1 VAALRTATDSLET
14 RVRTLE
20 DELRAVKTERAAL
33 VATRQEQEGTIGQLR
48 RMLQSQKA
56 KLRKAKRPVPDT
68 ERFPEFA
75 DREQGFRHAV
85 TTAWA
90 LRTPVAEQST
100 RPLGRYSLGP
110 EFLDSLERTPGL
122 SISKVAGVVFEIV
135 TDRAR
140 EIAGRD
146 LHQVRVS
153 AGPTSEYVR
162 RPDGA
167 TLWRAALQVNTP
179 QARRIHYWALPDG
192 SYELADVRLHD
203 DL

>member
-1 VAALRTATDSLET
+1 MAALRTATDSLER

-20 DELRAVKTERAAL
+20 DDLRAVKTERAAL
-33 VATRQEQEGTIGQLR
+33 VAMRQEQEDTISQLR

-56 KLRKAKRPVPDT
+56 RLRKAKRPVPDT
-68 ERFPEFA
+68 ERFPDFA

-90 LRTPVAEQST
+90 LRTPVAEQPT
-100 RPLGRYSLGP
+100 RPLGRYSLGAN
-110 EFLDSLERTPGL
+110 FLDSLERTPGL

-153 AGPTSEYVR
+153 AGPSEYVR
-162 RPDGA
+162 RADGA
-167 TLWRAALQVNTP
+167 TLWRAALQVNAP